1 MSVKISHNRITPS
14 LGRIR
19 QKMDKLPRQAFAHW
33 KKITPKKTG
42 NAKRKTKLNRN
53 IIEAN
58 YPYAVRLDEGYSKQA
73 PRGMLEP
80 TLKYVNTLLKR
91 KILRK

>member
-1 MSVKISHNRITPS
+1 MSVRITQNKITPS

-19 QKMDKLPRQAFAHW
+19 AKMDKLPKRAFVHW

-53 IIEAN
+53 VIEAN
-58 YPYAVRLDEGYSKQA
+58 YPYAQRLDEGYSKQA

-80 TLKYVNTLLKR
+80 TLKYVKTLLKG

>member
-1 MSVKISHNRITPS
+1 MSVKITHNRITPS
-14 LGRIR
+14 LGKIR
-19 QKMDKLPRQAFAHW
+19 VKMDKLPKQAFLHW

-42 NAKRKTKLNRN
+42 NAKRRTKLNKN
-53 IIEAN
+53 VIDAN
-58 YPYAVRLDEGYSKQA
+58 YNYAVPLDQGRSKQA

-80 TLKYVNTLLKR
+80 TLKYIKTLLKR

>member
-1 MSVKISHNRITPS
+1 MSVKITHNRITPS
-14 LGRIR
+14 LGKIR
-19 QKMDKLPRQAFAHW
+19 AKMDKLPKQAFLHW

-42 NAKRKTKLNRN
+42 NAKRRTKLNKN
-53 IIEAN
+53 VIDAN
-58 YPYAVRLDEGYSKQA
+58 YNYAVPLDQGRSKQA

-80 TLKYVNTLLKR
+80 TLKYIKTLLKR